1 MSDQTDA
8 GTNPFFVSRVAHVVE
23 RTGLAMSGAMCGTF
37 VAAYLTRAGI
47 DSFDSIGF
55 IASMILIGMIGF
67 YLGIDIPGLRAF
79 HTGPGTRSTPRW
91 DTVELLSATG
101 TFLAAM
107 AALTS
112 VYAIVFDEAPQGV
125 WEFAIG
131 CWWLIGIAMQISA
144 GAIGRLRVAN
154 SALGETMTRD
164 PTRRT
169 FRRHPESLTQMQP
182 TE

>member
-1 MSDQTDA
+1 MSDQTDVRA
-8 GTNPFFVSRVAHVVE
+8 DPFFVSRLAHVVE

-37 VAAYLTRAGI
+37 VAAYLARARI
-47 DSFDSIGF
+47 DPLDSIAF
-55 IASMILIGMIGF
+55 IASMILIGMIAF
-67 YLGIDIPGLRAF
+67 YLGIDIPGLRAP
-79 HTGPGTRSTPRW
+79 HPGPGLKPPMPRW

-131 CWWLIGIAMQISA
+131 CWWLIGVAMQIGA
-144 GAIGRLRVAN
+144 GAIGRLRLVN
-154 SALGETMTRD
+154 SAVG
-164 PTRRT
+164 
-169 FRRHPESLTQMQP
+169 
-182 TE
+182 